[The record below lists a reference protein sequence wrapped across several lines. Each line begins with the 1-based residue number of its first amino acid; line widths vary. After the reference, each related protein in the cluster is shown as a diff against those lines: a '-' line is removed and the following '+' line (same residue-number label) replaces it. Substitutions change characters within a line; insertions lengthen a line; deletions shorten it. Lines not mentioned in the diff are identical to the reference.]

1 MTPGAAE
8 RHPTGSVDR
17 FRDMVV
23 PDSGFGDDDG
33 SATVELAAAL
43 AGHPPEAAAVVAA
56 LRGERLLVAL
66 VAVLESVDPLGS
78 EKDSHMA
85 AAMMTRAD
93 GRKAL
98 LAFSSVAAVALWRN
112 DARPL
117 PVASVD
123 VARAA
128 LEDGA
133 EAVVID
139 IAGPAQFALSGPALW
154 AVAEGRELQP
164 PWLDPEV
171 ALAVANAVDAE
182 LAGTRF
188 RIDPGDDTDVV
199 IVLTAGGASLDPGG
213 VTALASRLSADP
225 VLRSR
230 LGGGLAIG
238 VESPEH

>member
-23 PDSGFGDDDG
+23 PDSGFGEDDG
-33 SATVELAAAL
+33 SAPVELAAAL
-43 AGHPPEAAAVVAA
+43 AGHPPETAAVVAA

-66 VAVLESVDPLGS
+66 VAVLESVDPIGS

-85 AAMMTRAD
+85 AAMMTRED

-98 LAFSSVAAVALWRN
+98 LAFSSVAALALWRN

-117 PVASVD
+117 PVAALD

-128 LEDGA
+128 LEDSA

-154 AVAEGRELQP
+154 AVAEGRALRA

-171 ALAVANAVDAE
+171 ESAVANAVDAE
-182 LAGTRF
+182 LAGSGF
-188 RIDPGDDTDVV
+188 RIDPGEDTDVV
-199 IVLTAGGASLDPGG
+199 IVLTAGRTPLDPRGI
-213 VTALASRLSADP
+213 TALASRLSADP

-230 LGGGLAIG
+230 LGRGLAIG